1 MGTIS
6 SQSEIIF
13 RKATL
18 NDLDTISDILRRAV
32 QKMLSE
38 GKKQWTEKYPTRI
51 HAEADIERG
60 VGHVIEQD
68 GKVVAYGAVVFD
80 GETAYL
86 GLEGEWLSDV
96 PYVVVHRLAVDTEI
110 HDKGLGTRFFKS
122 VENLAISQNIRSF
135 RVDTNYDNFA
145 MLHLLPKLGFTYCGE
160 VTYESGKRKAFEKL
174 L

>member
-1 MGTIS
+1 MSDIS
-6 SQSEIIF
+6 SQSEMAF

-38 GKKQWTEKYPTRI
+38 GKKQWTEKYPTRV
-51 HAEADIERG
+51 HALADIERG
-60 VGHVIEQD
+60 VGHVLELD

-80 GETAYL
+80 GESAYL
-86 GLEGEWLSDV
+86 GLEGEWLSNM
-96 PYVVVHRLAVDTEI
+96 PYVVVHRIAVDSKI
-110 HDKGLGTRFFKS
+110 MGKGLGAGFLTE
-122 VENLAISQNIRSF
+122 VEKYALSKNIRSF
-135 RVDTNYDNFA
+135 RIDTNYDNFA

>member
-1 MGTIS
+1 MSDIS

-13 RKATL
+13 RKASL

-38 GKKQWTEKYPTRI
+38 GKKQWTEKYPTRV
-51 HAEADIERG
+51 HAQADIERG
-60 VGHVIEQD
+60 VGHVLELD
-68 GKVVAYGAVVFD
+68 GKVVAYGAVVLD
-80 GETAYL
+80 GEPAYL
-86 GLEGEWLSDV
+86 GLEGEWLSDM
-96 PYVVVHRLAVDTEI
+96 PYVVVHRIAVDSEI
-110 HDKGLGTRFFKS
+110 MGRGLGAGFLKE
-122 VENLAISQNIRSF
+122 VENYALSKDIHSF
-135 RVDTNYDNFA
+135 RIDTNYDNFA